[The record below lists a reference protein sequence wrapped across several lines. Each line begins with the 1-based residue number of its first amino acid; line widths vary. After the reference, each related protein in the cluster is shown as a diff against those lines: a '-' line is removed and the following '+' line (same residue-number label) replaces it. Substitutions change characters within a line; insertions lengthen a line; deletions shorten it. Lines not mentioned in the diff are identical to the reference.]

1 MRHLPHWAGLLAV
14 TLPATVAAEEATPP
28 VTTDITVTARP
39 VPLAG
44 SSSASAREDVRTT
57 PGGAEIVE
65 RDVIARSRTATL
77 RDVLGASPGVIV
89 QPRFGSEEARL
100 SIRGSG
106 LQRTFHLRGVML
118 LQDGQPLNQADGAA
132 DFQAIDPAL
141 ASHITIHRGANAL
154 ADGAS
159 TLGGAID
166 FASPTGI
173 EHPGIRARAEGG
185 SFAFAKGL
193 AAAAGSAGPL
203 DAAGAFSA
211 SRQDGFREHSHQRN
225 RRATGNLGWR
235 ILDRLENRLW
245 LSAAD
250 SDSQLPGSLTRT
262 QMDADPRQ
270 ANAQADNRDT
280 KRDYPLYRIADRLAL
295 DWDDS
300 RLELGGGWQYK
311 DLYHPLS
318 FGEIDQRSEDWTAT
332 LRLVSHTEW
341 FGRGNR
347 LVLGINGVQGRTDAT
362 TYAYIG
368 RTGHLRGALTS
379 DALQRARG
387 WEPYGEIQHELVSG
401 WWGVMGAQYVSAQRT
416 FEDHFLRDG
425 DQSGSRTW
433 TSLNP
438 KFGMRWE
445 YLPAASLYANVSR
458 SSEAPTFA
466 EYVARDPSGATRPQQ
481 DMAAQHA
488 WTAEL
493 GSRGVL
499 ERASWDLSAYH
510 AWLRDEYLSYQVAPG
525 LSQTINADR
534 TLHFG
539 VESRLDLAVVR
550 GLATVDDRLVLA
562 NTYTWGRFRFDGDPV
577 YGNNQLPGLPEHS
590 WRGELRWELRG
601 WYAGPVLE
609 AQSGWPVDFANQ
621 AHAAG
626 VLLLGARAGY
636 RGPAGVS
643 GFIEGRN
650 LAGTTYAA
658 TTGIA
663 APNQAPA
670 GQELFNPGDGRS
682 VVAGLE
688 WSH

>member
-1 MRHLPHWAGLLAV
+1 MLAA
-14 TLPATVAAEEATPP
+14 TLSATVSAEDATRPAAA
-28 VTTDITVTARP
+28 DITVTARP
-39 VPLAG
+39 APLAG
-44 SSSASAREDVRTT
+44 VGAAAAREDVSTT
-57 PGGAEIVE
+57 PGGAEVI
-65 RDVIARSRTATL
+65 DGSTIARSRTATL
-77 RDVLGASPGVIV
+77 RDALGASPGVIV

-106 LQRTFHLRGVML
+106 LQRTFHLRGIVL
-118 LQDGQPLNQADGAA
+118 LQDGQPLNQADGSA

-166 FASPTGI
+166 FATPTGL
-173 EHPGIRARAEGG
+173 EDPGVRVRAEGG
-185 SFAFAKGL
+185 SFAFAKALASAGGTL
-193 AAAAGSAGPL
+193 GPVDGAAA
-203 DAAGAFSA
+203 FSG
-211 SRQDGFREHSHQRN
+211 SRQDGYREHSHQRN

-235 ILDRLENRLW
+235 LLDRLENRLW
-245 LSAAD
+245 LTAAD
-250 SDSQLPGSLTRT
+250 SDSQLPGALTRT
-262 QMDADPRQ
+262 AMDADPRQ
-270 ANAQADNRDT
+270 ASAQALNRDT
-280 KRDYPLYRIADRLAL
+280 KRDYPLYRVADRLAL
-295 DWDDS
+295 AWDTGS
-300 RLELGGGWQYK
+300 LEVGGGWQYK

-318 FGEIDQRSEDWTAT
+318 FGEIDQRSEDWTGT
-332 LRLVSHTEW
+332 LRLTSHSSW
-341 FGRGNR
+341 FDRGNR
-347 LVLGINGVQGRTDAT
+347 LVLGMNGVQGRTDAT

-387 WEPYGEIQHELVSG
+387 WEPFGEIQHELAPG
-401 WWGVMGAQYVSAQRT
+401 WWGVLGAQYLVAQRR
-416 FEDHFLRDG
+416 FEDQYLVDG
-425 DQSGSRTW
+425 DQSGRKTW
-433 TSLNP
+433 NDFNP
-438 KFGMRWE
+438 KLGARWE
-445 YLPAASLYANVSR
+445 CHPQASLYANLSR
-458 SSEAPTFA
+458 SSEAPTFS

-481 DMAAQHA
+481 GLDAQHA

-493 GSRGVL
+493 GTRGGL
-499 ERASWDLSAYH
+499 DRATWDLSAYH
-510 AWLRDEYLSYQVAPG
+510 AWVRDEYLSYQVAPG

-539 VESRLDLAVVR
+539 VETRLDLAVVQ
-550 GLATVDDRLVLA
+550 GLAILDDRLVLA
-562 NTYTWGRFRFDGDPV
+562 NTYTWGRFRFDRDPV

-601 WYAGPVLE
+601 WYLGPVLE

-626 VLLLGARAGY
+626 VLLIGGRAGY
-636 RGPAGVS
+636 RGPSGVS

-663 APNQAPA
+663 APNLAPA